1 MKILMLHRG
10 DGDAGGAQVQMNR
23 LRGGLKGRGVDAR
36 VLCREKLLAD
46 SVVLPFRPRAERW
59 LEKVTSRAG
68 LNDIHLISS
77 FRARQ
82 LPEVADAELIDL
94 HCLHSGTFSYLAIP
108 SLAVDRPVVF
118 TLHDMWALTG
128 HCHAS
133 LDCTRWKTGCGKCPY
148 PDTDPVI
155 RRDATALEWRLK
167 RWACRKAGV
176 TVVTPSRWLHDLARE
191 SMLGGHAIHHIP
203 HGVDPEVFKPLD
215 KDHCRNLLGIPPG
228 KLVLLCAMEDMRRP
242 LKGADLLVQ
251 ALERVEPSRLRD
263 CVLLFFGKADAAVLD
278 RLPLPVM
285 DLGYLHDDASK
296 AMAYSAADLAIN
308 PTRAESF
315 GLVILESMACG
326 LPVVSFAVGG
336 VPELVRHGVTGHLAE
351 PGNPESL
358 AAGIGALLGDPA
370 ARREMSR
377 AARDHALSHHTLDGQ
392 VERYLALYR
401 DLIDGHRR
409 GPT

>member
-1 MKILMLHRG
+1 MKILMMHRG

-23 LRGGLKGRGVDAR
+23 LRGGLQGRGVDAR
-36 VLCREKLLAD
+36 VLCREKLLPD
-46 SVVLPFRPRAERW
+46 SVVMPFRPRAERW
-59 LEKVTSRAG
+59 LEKATSCAG

-77 FRARQ
+77 FRARH
-82 LPEVADAELIDL
+82 LPEVVDADLIDL
-94 HCLHSGTFSYLAIP
+94 HCLHSGTFSYLAVP
-108 SLAVDRPVVF
+108 SLAADRPVVF

-133 LDCTRWKTGCGKCPY
+133 LDCTRWKTGCGNCPY

-167 RWACRKAGV
+167 RWAYRKAGV
-176 TVVTPSRWLHDLARE
+176 VVVTPSRWLHDLARE
-191 SMLGGHAIHHIP
+191 SMLGTHAIHHIP

-215 KDHCRNLLGIPPG
+215 RDHCREALGIPPG
-228 KLVLLCAMEDMRRP
+228 KQVLLCAMEDMRRP
-242 LKGADLLVQ
+242 LKGADLLVR
-251 ALERVEPSRLRD
+251 ALERLEPSRLRD
-263 CVLLFFGKADAAVLD
+263 SVLLFFGKADAATLGK
-278 RLPLPVM
+278 LPLPVI
-285 DLGYLHDDASK
+285 DLGYLHDDARK

-336 VPELVRHGVTGHLAE
+336 VPELVSHGVTGHLAA
-351 PGNPESL
+351 PGEPESL
-358 AAGIGALLGDPA
+358 AAGIEALLADPV
-370 ARREMSR
+370 ARREMGR
-377 AARDHALSHHTLDGQ
+377 TAREFVLARHTLDLQ
-392 VERYLALYR
+392 VDRYLALYR
-401 DLIDGHRR
+401 DLIGRHPR